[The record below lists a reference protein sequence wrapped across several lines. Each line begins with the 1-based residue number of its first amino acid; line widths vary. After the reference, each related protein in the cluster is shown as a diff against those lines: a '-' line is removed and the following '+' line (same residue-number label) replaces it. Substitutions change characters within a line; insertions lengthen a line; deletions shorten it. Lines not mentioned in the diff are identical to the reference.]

1 MDENKKLN
9 TLLIEA
15 VRTKPALYS
24 QTSEKTKLNKDQLWI
39 EVSDML
45 KGMSYYLY
53 RRILCILFN

>member
-53 RRILCILFN
+53 RRILCI